1 MNKAPNK
8 ESFSFSSPI
17 AVVTGAQQGIGL
29 AIAVALAQAGAHIV
43 ANYLDEGAAASGMQT
58 LSDMGAQV
66 TWVQADLSQT
76 AQIAH
81 LFAQADALGG
91 IDILVN
97 NAAIFP
103 RADFLELTEA
113 MWDQTLAVN
122 LKAPFL
128 CTQQAARRMIAQGRG
143 GSIIN
148 ITSGAAFRSSPRAAH
163 YVSSKAGLVGLTRAS
178 AMALAPH
185 QIRVNAVAP
194 GITDTAQPREGMS
207 EDEIHAAAHQ
217 VPLGRIASAND
228 IAPIVQFLASAGAAH
243 VTGQTWHVNGGQY
256 LA

>member
-1 MNKAPNK
+1 
-8 ESFSFSSPI
+8 
-17 AVVTGAQQGIGL
+17 
-29 AIAVALAQAGAHIV
+29 
-43 ANYLDEGAAASGMQT
+43 
-58 LSDMGAQV
+58 
-66 TWVQADLSQT
+66 
-76 AQIAH
+76 
-81 LFAQADALGG
+81 
-91 IDILVN
+91 
-97 NAAIFP
+97 
-103 RADFLELTEA
+103 

-207 EDEIHAAAHQ
+207 EDEIHASAGQ
-217 VPLGRIASAND
+217 VPLGRIASASD